1 MICLWVLL
9 ALVLAYPTFLLICAL
24 AVDPKKEYEQQSP
37 FYRRVLNGV
46 CVLAVRSCRIRIH
59 AQGLEKLPQDSKKVL
74 FVSNHRSNFDP
85 IVTWYVLKKWE
96 PAFIS
101 KEANFHIPILG
112 RMIRKCCFLPID
124 REDPRK
130 AILTIQKA
138 ADILEKGEVSM
149 AVYPEGTRS
158 KSGELL
164 PFHNGVF
171 KIAKKAGAQVV
182 VLAVSGTEKVH
193 QNFPFRHTDVYL
205 QVLDVMGEEEVS
217 SGRTAELGERA
228 RQEIKIWLSEKE
240 GEYGNRLCD
249 LQ

>member
-1 MICLWVLL
+1 MTFFWVLL
-9 ALVLAYPTFLLICAL
+9 ALVLAYPMFLLICAL
-24 AVDPKKEYEQQSP
+24 AVDPNKEYEQQSL
-37 FYRRVLNGV
+37 FYRWVLNGV
-46 CVLAVRSCRIRIH
+46 CNLTLRVCRIRIH
-59 AQGLEKLPQDSKKVL
+59 VEGLEKLPKDSKKLL

-138 ADILEKGEVSM
+138 AKILEKGEVSM

-171 KIAKKAGAQVV
+171 KIAQKAGAQVA
-182 VLAVSGTEKVH
+182 VLALSGTEKVH
-193 QNFPFRHTDVYL
+193 KNLPLHHTDVYL
-205 QVLDVMGEEEVS
+205 QVLYVVDGDEVT
-217 SGRTAELGERA
+217 GNRTALLGERA
-228 RQEIKIWLSEKE
+228 RQEIENWLLEKE
-240 GEYGNRLCD
+240 EEYGNRICD